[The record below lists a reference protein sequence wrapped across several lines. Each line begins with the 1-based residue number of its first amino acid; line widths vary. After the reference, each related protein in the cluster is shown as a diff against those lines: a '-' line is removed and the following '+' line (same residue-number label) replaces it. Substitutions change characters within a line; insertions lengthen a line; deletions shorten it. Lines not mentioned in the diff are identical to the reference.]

1 MPRRTTYLSLPT
13 AFFYSLFHCT
23 SLPFPL
29 SSAVFR
35 RSLSPLFLLF
45 KRVTAS
51 RAVSVPP
58 ESTRPSYASRN
69 LSRRVR
75 SKVVQIVIRLL
86 STFDAKQYIF
96 PKHGKENHFESF
108 RSDIVSIES
117 SMRSKNGSERFLCI
131 SRSRSRTRT
140 RTIGIVT
147 ISYLDKYQNSIRI
160 FIYTYVFYIRTRV
173 SKDGVKMRRK
183 KEKKKNQT
191 NGDSYNVTSLE
202 ERRKLSN

>member
-117 SMRSKNGSERFLCI
+117 SMRSKNGSERFL

>member
-75 SKVVQIVIRLL
+75 SKVVQTVIRLL

-117 SMRSKNGSERFLCI
+117 SMRSKNGSERFL

>member
-75 SKVVQIVIRLL
+75 SKVVQTVIRLL
-86 STFDAKQYIF
+86 STFDARQYIF

-131 SRSRSRTRT
+131 SRSRSRT

>member
-23 SLPFPL
+23 SLPFSL

-75 SKVVQIVIRLL
+75 SKVVQTVIRLL

-117 SMRSKNGSERFLCI
+117 SMRSKNGSERFL